1 VRSLVVVPTYQ
12 EAQNVERFLRA
23 LRAAAP
29 DVDVLVA
36 DDNSPDGTAE
46 VAEKPAADLGRITVL
61 RRPGKLGLGNAYR
74 HGFRWG
80 LDNGYEAI
88 VQMDCDLSHDP
99 VVVPTLLEALGEGL
113 DCAIG
118 SRYVPGGSTPG
129 WPWYRRALSRYGN
142 RYTTAMLRLGI
153 RDATGGFRA
162 YRASTLETIDIDHT
176 VANGYAFQSE
186 VALRMVR
193 AGLRLAEIPITYVD
207 REYGTSK
214 MSVRI
219 MAESVAKVTAWGWR
233 DRRDER
239 RRQRHGSSSAS
250 TPSSPFPGPGRS

>member
-1 VRSLVVVPTYQ
+1 MRSLVVVPTYQ

-36 DDNSPDGTAE
+36 DDHSPDGTADL
-46 VAEKPAADLGRITVL
+46 AEKLADDLGRITVL

-74 HGFRWG
+74 QGFRWG
-80 LDNGYEAI
+80 LDHGYEAI

-99 VVVPTLLEALGEGL
+99 GVVPVLLEALEDGL

-118 SRYVPGGSTPG
+118 SRYVAGGSTPG

-142 RYTTAMLRLGI
+142 RYTRALLRI
-153 RDATGGFRA
+153 PIHDVTGGFRA
-162 YRASTLETIDIDHT
+162 YRASTFEAIGIDDT

-186 VALRMVR
+186 VAWLMAR
-193 AGLRLAEIPITYVD
+193 AGLRLDEIPITFVD

-219 MAESVAKVTAWGWR
+219 MAESLAKVTLWGIR
-233 DRRDER
+233 DRLADR
-239 RRQRHGSSSAS
+239 RGAGRGGRVRAS
-250 TPSSPFPGPGRS
+250 